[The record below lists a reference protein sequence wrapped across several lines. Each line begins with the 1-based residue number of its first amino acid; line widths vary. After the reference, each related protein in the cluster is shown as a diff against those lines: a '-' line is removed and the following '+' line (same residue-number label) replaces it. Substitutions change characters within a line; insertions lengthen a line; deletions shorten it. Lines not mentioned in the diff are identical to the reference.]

1 MEYFDQWNNRPPLR
15 QEPGGGP
22 VLVDTTGYVP
32 IDIRVRAMEA
42 AGQRLAQAYG
52 IYQWGPDE
60 EPDEDAIPVGVIDR
74 AEASQYLTTARR
86 QLYELARMAKKQL
99 EPKPETKPEPK
110 PGPKEEPPKEA
121 EK

>member
-1 MEYFDQWNNRPPLR
+1 MEYFDQWINRPPVR

-52 IYQWGPDE
+52 TYQWGPDE

-86 QLYELARMAKKQL
+86 QLYELAKR
-99 EPKPETKPEPK
+99 TKVA
-110 PGPKEEPPKEA
+110 PKEA
-121 EK
+121 PKDVPKEAPKEQI